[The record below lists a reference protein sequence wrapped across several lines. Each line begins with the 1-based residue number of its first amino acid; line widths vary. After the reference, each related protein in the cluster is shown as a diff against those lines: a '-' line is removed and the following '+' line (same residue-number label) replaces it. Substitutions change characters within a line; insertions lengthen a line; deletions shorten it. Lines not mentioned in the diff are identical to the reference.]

1 MSNLITESET
11 MDSQRLRFV
20 SAGLTW
26 TVAFVASF
34 VGLAVSL
41 GGGLIGVG
49 ASLIIAVGA
58 ASTLYIVWPSLSK
71 QSSPLVQQATFLSDT
86 PKIVRPIPSNAN
98 TTSLDRKRV
107 CGIGP
112 YRVKP
117 GSYTK
122 IPLDVGAGDNIG
134 GLLLEKDNW
143 DFDYRIVDET
153 NLVRYVNEDPKLD
166 PIDEGDHQ
174 PAYDV
179 KCIVPHVGPWYLVLD
194 LYARQTFRDVEVNL
208 YKA

>member
-1 MSNLITESET
+1 MSNLITGSET

-58 ASTLYIVWPSLSK
+58 ASTLYTIWHTLSK
-71 QSSPLVQQATFLSDT
+71 QSSPLVQQPTFLSDT
-86 PKIVRPIPSNAN
+86 PKSVRPIPSKAN
-98 TTSLDRKRV
+98 PTSLDRERV

-134 GLLLEKDNW
+134 GSVFGQDNC
-143 DFDYRIVDET
+143 DF
-153 NLVRYVNEDPKLD
+153 
-166 PIDEGDHQ
+166 H
-174 PAYDV
+174 
-179 KCIVPHVGPWYLVLD
+179 
-194 LYARQTFRDVEVNL
+194 
-208 YKA
+208 

>member
-1 MSNLITESET
+1 MPNLITGSET
-11 MDSQRLRFV
+11 MDNQRLRFV

-58 ASTLYIVWPSLSK
+58 ASTLYIIWPSLSK
-71 QSSPLVQQATFLSDT
+71 QSSPLVQQPRFLSDT

-98 TTSLDRKRV
+98 PTSLDRKRG

-134 GLLLEKDNW
+134 GWLFAESNSGVAC
-143 DFDYRIVDET
+143 RIAGGSH
-153 NLVRYVNEDPKLD
+153 
-166 PIDEGDHQ
+166 IG
-174 PAYDV
+174 A
-179 KCIVPHVGPWYLVLD
+179 
-194 LYARQTFRDVEVNL
+194 
-208 YKA
+208 